1 MHPELME
8 TLITVG
14 DRDVDLLNDTG
25 GAFVVRRPYLDLHEP
40 AELVAL
46 FEGQL
51 GTADEPIC
59 GVMVLPPISKAE
71 PPPRVPLSATE
82 FEKWCFI
89 FSCYLDAAT

>member
-25 GAFVVRRPYLDLHEP
+25 GAFVVRRPYLDLDEP

-59 GVMVLPPISKAE
+59 GVMVLPPISNGE
-71 PPPRVPLSATE
+71 PPPRVPLSRVE
-82 FEKWCFI
+82 FEKFAFI
-89 FSCYLDAAT
+89 FACYRDAQ